1 MAALFMTCSLCM
13 FLTMLFFASEICTQG
28 CSIEKA
34 GILSILSGFAGLS
47 FKSSPMDASLPK
59 STCCCCCPVP
69 IATAQGGVYKAIPD
83 NESGPKTGEFFESK
97 SLLKGELPVEVE
109 VATEQKNVNEEQ

>member
-1 MAALFMTCSLCM
+1 
-13 FLTMLFFASEICTQG
+13 MLFFASEICTQG

-34 GILSILSGFAGLS
+34 GILSILSGFTWLIAAGLS
-47 FKSSPMDASLPK
+47 FKSSPMNASLPK
-59 STCCCCCPVP
+59 STCCCCPVP